1 MGTHGRRRKEQHAE
15 AEVCGQGR
23 GVLRW
28 RACCAGRYSAVMDDS
43 AAIST
48 DLYDS
53 MSSEESESSGLV
65 EGREGGL

>member
-1 MGTHGRRRKEQHAE
+1 MQKQRCARKAR
-15 AEVCGQGR
+15 AP
-23 GVLRW
+23 GVPVAL
-28 RACCAGRYSAVMDDS
+28 ADEGAVMHDS

-48 DLYDS
+48 DVYDS